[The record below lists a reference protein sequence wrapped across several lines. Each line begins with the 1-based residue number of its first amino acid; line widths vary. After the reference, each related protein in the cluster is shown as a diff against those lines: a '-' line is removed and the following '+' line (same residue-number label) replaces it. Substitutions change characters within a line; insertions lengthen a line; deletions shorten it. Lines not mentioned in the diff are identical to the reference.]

1 MSKYDSLWHYVV
13 NSAGP
18 TLRLSFDEVQT
29 ILGAEID
36 HSFLQYKKE
45 LISFGW
51 QVDKIS
57 LKNRTVLFRK
67 IQQEEPQKR

>member
-1 MSKYDSLWHYVV
+1 MSKYDPLWHYVV
-13 NSAGP
+13 NSSGP

-45 LISFGW
+45 LIPLGW

-67 IQQEEPQKR
+67 TQQEELQTR